1 MLPYSGVLTCAQ
13 LLLLCLLLQVI
24 TQTLPGMMAQHSIK
38 LVVVDSISALFRTDL
53 SSKRADLALRSRM
66 LCEMA
71 QVHLLFSGVIIVV
84 LHLIDSRLQ
93 DVVMTQACCFQCG
106 TVSAMC
112 C

>member
-71 QVHLLFSGVIIVV
+71 QVHLCSGVIIVV
-84 LHLIDSRLQ
+84 HILSTAEYKML
-93 DVVMTQACCFQCG
+93 
-106 TVSAMC
+106 
-112 C
+112 